1 MSRYKSNQTAYS
13 HAIDCGVYG
22 VVFSAVWWSATWP
35 QEGGRG
41 AATWNQWRAFYGSA
55 IEWEANRNVSVAS
68 ITPISPVPHPHLLAL
83 ATPNDIIT
91 LWREIRQHFEFISLY
106 SSQKLLIIMSNFLEI
121 QLKCERNILEM
132 SYNWIS
138 WEFQLL
144 HSKEKDFQHHPQTA
158 ARCWWQLSTHSWCL
172 PFHWVRNGK

>member
-1 MSRYKSNQTAYS
+1 MGWFYSLFDGAQHDLERGKGDAALKREESVTRVLWLSSRTGGKPKRFWRVNNFN
-13 HAIDCGVYG
+13 
-22 VVFSAVWWSATWP
+22 FSRLPPPSLVT
-35 QEGGRG
+35 R
-41 AATWNQWRAFYGSA
+41 TR
-55 IEWEANRNVSVAS
+55 
-68 ITPISPVPHPHLLAL
+68 T
-83 ATPNDIIT
+83 DIIT
-91 LWREIRQHFEFISLY
+91 LWLEIRKHFEFISLY

-144 HSKEKDFQHHPQTA
+144 HSKEKDFQHHPPN
-158 ARCWWQLSTHSWCL
+158 CWWRRHTHTLSLCL